1 MIMPQPWIGIHLET
15 ESLKILR
22 ENISLYST
30 QRLKTKNRAAL
41 SIDDI
46 LKDETEALKFP
57 T

>member
-15 ESLKILR
+15 ESLEILR

-30 QRLKTKNRAAL
+30 QRLKTKNRPAL

>member
-30 QRLKTKNRAAL
+30 RLKTKDRAAL